1 MIPGQKGNHPTFRRS
16 FLFAMQGFRFTLRT
30 ERNIKVML
38 AAGALVIVCGFIV
51 GLDPL
56 SWAIVLL
63 CCACVISA
71 ELMNTAIETVV
82 DLVSPEYHPLA
93 GHRGRSGLC
102 ALRDRRY
109 CRRDRIPECP
119 PDLEEGAHERDG

>member
-71 ELMNTAIETVV
+71 
-82 DLVSPEYHPLA
+82 
-93 GHRGRSGLC
+93 
-102 ALRDRRY
+102 
-109 CRRDRIPECP
+109 
-119 PDLEEGAHERDG
+119 